1 MTALAIAKNRVAP
14 VKRITRSKLELMAVV
29 IGTRLATQLKHN
41 LKIKDTVIWS
51 GSLIVLYWITS
62 KNRYVNLSESY
73 QQNTRIGMSLA

>member
-51 GSLIVLYWITS
+51 DSLIVLYWITS